1 MIKLNNKAKK
11 TLSIIGSIF
20 SYLLIGFTVICMVIT
35 IITIAPTNKS
45 EKDKFI
51 FGYKFYIVKSDSM
64 SATDFDAGDLICV
77 KKVNPDDLEVG
88 DIISY
93 TSENDDNYGSI
104 VTHKIREKNEVK
116 EGEYQFI
123 TYGTTTDKDDV
134 LPVSEDQILG
144 KYTQSFPGIGKFFAF
159 MKTIPGYICFV
170 LIPFLLLFG
179 YLGYNWIKIYKQYKE
194 EKNIEKES
202 VINED

>member
-45 EKDKFI
+45 EKGKFI

>member
-104 VTHKIREKNEVK
+104 VTHKIREKNEVA